1 MRKYRT
7 TTLSLTQPLIGTHD
21 SEGVKELVV
30 VVELET
36 TVDVSLVDDG
46 VSLVD
51 DGVWLVDEASLVD
64 DGATLVEVEETLEE
78 VSLLD
83 GGVVVVLDTTVEEEV
98 G

>member
-36 TVDVSLVDDG
+36 TLD

-51 DGVWLVDEASLVD
+51 DGVWLVDDAP
-64 DGATLVEVEETLEE
+64 LEE
-78 VSLLD
+78 GAVRVLVS
-83 GGVVVVLDTTVEEEV
+83 GN
-98 G
+98 